1 MRDCAQTASAKE
13 TDRKRRTLSSRF
25 SLACQPI
32 CLLFKSDFKVTGPQR
47 DDNKLIPFV
56 SAVVSPV
63 TDSKSCRRDIA
74 STAAAIGERRN
85 TVSTCTWL
93 GLVLLVQTEKELHV
107 IFSPCQELG
116 DDVAENQQQR
126 DVKAPPGCALLLLR
140 SLVFL
145 FFFYS
150 VFCLFSIFQ
159 NRRLTAKRH
168 NSE

>member
-63 TDSKSCRRDIA
+63 TDSKSCRCDIA
-74 STAAAIGERRN
+74 STAAALGERRN
-85 TVSTCTWL
+85 TVSTSTWL
-93 GLVLLVQTEKELHV
+93 GLVPLVQTEKELRV

-116 DDVAENQQQR
+116 DDVAENQQQQR

-140 SLVFL
+140 SW
-145 FFFYS
+145 FFSFFSTVSS
-150 VFCLFSIFQ
+150 VCFPYF
-159 NRRLTAKRH
+159 RTAD
-168 NSE
+168 